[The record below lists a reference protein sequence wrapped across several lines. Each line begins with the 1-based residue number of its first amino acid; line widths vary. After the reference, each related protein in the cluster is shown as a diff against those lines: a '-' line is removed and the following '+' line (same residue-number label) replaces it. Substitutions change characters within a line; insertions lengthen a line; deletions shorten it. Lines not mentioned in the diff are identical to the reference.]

1 MPKFAPKIANKQ
13 VNKNGVG
20 RMNQTRI
27 DLLKKYIEEDPKDPF
42 NHYGLACEYLAE
54 KPEEALK
61 IFQELLVH
69 HADYLPTYYQ
79 AGQLLEAFEE
89 EKEALKVYEQGM
101 TLAQA
106 QNNSKTFQELNS
118 VHQNLRFEMD

>member
-1 MPKFAPKIANKQ
+1 
-13 VNKNGVG
+13 
-20 RMNQTRI
+20 MNQTRI
-27 DLLKKYIEEDPKDPF
+27 DLLKKYIEEEPNDPF
-42 NHYGLACEYLAE
+42 NHYGLACEYLSN

-61 IFQELLVH
+61 IFRELLAH

-89 EKEALKVYEQGM
+89 EEEALKVYELGM
-101 TLAQA
+101 TLAKA

-118 VHQNLRFEMD
+118 VHQNLLFEMD

>member
-27 DLLKKYIEEDPKDPF
+27 DLLKKYIAEDPNDPF
-42 NHYGLACEYLAE
+42 NHYGLACEYISE

-61 IFQELLVH
+61 IFEELLKLH
-69 HADYLPTYYQ
+69 PDYLPTYYQ
-79 AGQLLEAFEE
+79 AGQLLEAFENE
-89 EKEALKVYEQGM
+89 EKALEVYELGM
-101 TLAQA
+101 ALAKR
-106 QNNSKTFQELNS
+106 QNNTKTYQELNS
-118 VHQNLRFEMD
+118 VHQNLSFEMD